1 MCTAAVLERK
11 EQTYRLSEELL
22 CVMAVVNL
30 GISPSKSV
38 KAVVYHVLSR
48 LSSLILDLPA
58 SHSSEQQDI
67 STDYH
72 ISKPALILP
81 KLLHHIWS
89 QVIF

>member
-1 MCTAAVLERK
+1 
-11 EQTYRLSEELL
+11 
-22 CVMAVVNL
+22 MAVMNL
-30 GISPSKSV
+30 AISPSKSV
-38 KAVVYHVLSR
+38 KTVVYHVLSR
-48 LSSLILDLPA
+48 FSLLVLDLPA

-81 KLLHHIWS
+81 KLLHHLWS